1 MKLCVQAIYIYFPF
15 LIPQRH
21 IWAKKKALSGFLF
34 VHLVT
39 LPGGPGHAGGGEDGG
54 DGVDAHA
61 RVKSFRGALGLVR
74 LGVGG
79 GVVVV
84 VGRLLGSGVGNLY
97 YFDSIP
103 VGIDQQILALRV
115 DLVQRCRGGFYAAA
129 RQQGGFRASEREY
142 LSFFVK
148 RKVPKKT
155 A

>member
-1 MKLCVQAIYIYFPF
+1 M
-15 LIPQRH
+15 IPQRH
-21 IWAKKKALSGFLF
+21 IWVKKKALSGFLF

-39 LPGGPGHAGGGEDGG
+39 LPGGPGHAGDGEDGG
-54 DGVDAHA
+54 DGADAHA
-61 RVKSFRGALGLVR
+61 RVKSFRGTLGVVG

-84 VGRLLGSGVGNLY
+84 VGRLLGGGVGDHLFY
-97 YFDSIP
+97 DGII
-103 VGIDQQILALRV
+103 VGIDQQGLARRV

-155 A
+155 T